1 MIFLFTDFGSDD
13 LYVGQV
19 KAVLAQHAP
28 AVPVIDLLHSVPPF
42 DVRAGAHLLD
52 ALYRPFNPGAV
63 FFAVIDPGVGGPRE
77 AVVMLAEGYWFVGP
91 DNGLLA
97 VVAARAAATRIWH
110 ITWQPEKLSSSFH
123 GRDLF
128 APMAAWIAAG
138 AFPADKLE
146 LINALAVQG
155 NAEDISRIIYIDHYG
170 NCMTGLRARS
180 LSNAMTL
187 NVTGHALRWARTFSE
202 VEAGVALWYENSL
215 GLVEIAV
222 NGGSAAWQ
230 LGLHIGDGVVVS

>member
-19 KAVLAQHAP
+19 KAVLARHAP
-28 AVPVIDLLHSVPPF
+28 AVPVIDLLHTVPHF
-42 DVRAGAHLLD
+42 DVSAGAHLLD
-52 ALYRPFNPGAV
+52 ALYRQFYPGAV
-63 FFAVIDPGVGGPRE
+63 FLAVIDPGVGGPRE
-77 AVVMLAEGYWFVGP
+77 AVVMLADDYWFVGP

-97 VVAARAAATRIWH
+97 VVAARAVATRIWRV
-110 ITWQPEKLSSSFH
+110 TWRPENLSSSFH

-146 LINALAVQG
+146 LIGALAVQVG
-155 NAEDISRIIYIDHYG
+155 GEDVSRIIYIDHYG
-170 NCMTGLRARS
+170 NCMTGLRASSVSRAMA
-180 LSNAMTL
+180 LSVSGQTL
-187 NVTGHALRWARTFSE
+187 WRARIFSE
-202 VEAGVALWYENSL
+202 AEAGAALWYENSL

-222 NGGSAAWQ
+222 NGGSAARQ
-230 LGLHIGDGVVVS
+230 LGLRVGDAVAVR